1 MLNVVIGTIVEL
13 DILAGSFAPAV
24 ESGTVVLN
32 VVLGTVVLKV
42 EL

>member
-1 MLNVVIGTIVEL
+1 MNLV
-13 DILAGSFAPAV
+13 LAGSVAPAV
-24 ESGTVVLN
+24 ESDTVMLN